1 MRVREGAM
9 AGILVQQHRETLG
22 YPSLPVFLHPIDS
35 STPHVAGVTLTESKM
50 RVGSLMK
57 EFSGTVWPDLCL
69 TVYEVQDAVVD
80 KRRSLA
86 LWQPVPADYGH
97 LAKVTYI
104 PSHNAAAILFLR
116 RPSTSTDINDQRQ
129 GSLDSNSDDR

>member
-1 MRVREGAM
+1 
-9 AGILVQQHRETLG
+9 
-22 YPSLPVFLHPIDS
+22 
-35 STPHVAGVTLTESKM
+35 M

-116 RPSTSTDINDQRQ
+116 RPSTSMDINDQRQ
-129 GSLDSNSDDR
+129 GSLDSNSDDRNVYCRDAAVKSSSATMEMTASSRTTQRHH